1 MIFVFNSG
9 GRARRGERG
18 AVGVV
23 WGLVGLIF
31 VCGWSGTDMR
41 AIVQYQRSISIFEA
55 QQSFDDHQRWLRS
68 RLQVGDLGV
77 LSEKV
82 GDGSSSEA
90 ADREITSRLN
100 TIILSAIL
108 TDKGRESDERNTIG
122 ASGMPLLPL
131 IQD

>member
-1 MIFVFNSG
+1 M
-9 GRARRGERG
+9 
-18 AVGVV
+18 
-23 WGLVGLIF
+23 IF

-41 AIVQYQRSISIFEA
+41 AIVQCQRSISIFEA

-68 RLQVGDLGV
+68 RLQVGGLGV

-100 TIILSAIL
+100 AIILSAIL
-108 TDKGRESDERNTIG
+108 TNKGRESDGRNTIG
-122 ASGMPLLPL
+122 AFGMPLLL
-131 IQD
+131 LSQD